1 MKDKDNTSDGFK
13 SLAICPRRIFIKDTD
28 WLLVH
33 SSSTL
38 ESDMASG
45 DAMSAGIAL
54 LCNQLTFVQ
63 RRRFFSLKRM
73 IIIKMFNIEN

>member
-13 SLAICPRRIFIKDTD
+13 SLAICPRESLSRIQIG
-28 WLLVH
+28 VGA

-38 ESDMASG
+38 ESDMTSG

-63 RRRFFSLKRM
+63 CRRFFH
-73 IIIKMFNIEN
+73 